1 MTISAGL
8 GLAGFPFND
17 ASDYW
22 AWVKLCDEGGVN
34 SLWQSD
40 RLISRDPQ
48 LETMSVMAAL
58 AGATKRI
65 KFGMNVA
72 SLGLRD
78 PIVTAKACATIDFLS
93 GGRLLPMFGV
103 GSARSPD
110 FRATGKPTAGRGT
123 RTNEAVQIMTRLWS
137 EDDVDFEGEHYQ
149 LKGATISPKP
159 AQKRLPLWLGGSSKA
174 AIERTARWSTGW
186 QAGIE
191 NAEDVKPVIEAIK
204 AACDVHGTSIDED
217 HYGAGFGFYFG
228 DKDNPVVQKQMAG
241 LAKLTGKP
249 ADGFF
254 AVGGADEIL
263 NRIRDFH
270 TAGAHKFVLR
280 PIAANTAE
288 VMEQTQALIEQVL
301 PELTAM
307 NRS

>member
-22 AWVKLCDEGGVN
+22 GWIKLCDEGGVN

-93 GGRLLPMFGV
+93 NGRLLPMFGV

-110 FRATGKPTAGRGT
+110 FRTTGKPTAGRGA
-123 RTNEAVQIMTRLWS
+123 RTNEAVQIMRKLWQ
-137 EDDVDFEGEHYQ
+137 EDEVDFDGEHYQ

-159 AQKRLPLWLGGSSKA
+159 IQKRLPLWLGGSSKA

-191 NAEDVKPVIEAIK
+191 NAEDVKPVIDAIK
-204 AACDVHGTSIDED
+204 AACDEYGTSIDED
-217 HYGAGFGFYFG
+217 HYGAGFGFFFG
-228 DKDNPVVQKQMAG
+228 SEDDPIVQKQMAG
-241 LAKLTGKP
+241 LAKLTGKS
-249 ADGFF
+249 AEGFF
-254 AVGGADEIL
+254 AVGGAEEIL
-263 NRIRDFH
+263 ARIGEFH
-270 TAGAHKFVLR
+270 AAGAHKFVLR
-280 PIAANTAE
+280 PIAGNTSE
-288 VMEQTQALIEQVL
+288 VMEQTEALIDQVL
-301 PELTAM
+301 PELAAM
-307 NRS
+307 NDV